1 MSRSLTLVTFAL
13 VALSSTPS
21 SVLATD
27 SSSLVVV
34 EKDQTTAPAFQLN
47 LARRFSSTVE
57 QLKKRQGGGGGRE
70 SKVSRA
76 KERSISDEL
85 VALLKLAGAGQAY
98 NPASPSQHTAAAV
111 KPSAVWDPS
120 QHTQAASKPTGSRR
134 PQNNNNNNNNKG
146 QHALAGKPYEKPKS
160 GPSAIYNSHLAS
172 PTDSPSTHSPHKPK
186 PSASCNNN
194 GGVATHAA
202 QPPSHSSDSSPSKP
216 SKSLSYSE
224 HTMAAVAPPVA
235 SSVADHVAKR
245 GVKLL
250 EEVQKRIQEE
260 PWENLDSQ
268 LLCPLGETACPI
280 FPRMGTYECV
290 DTSSEL
296 ENCGGCASRSQGE
309 DCTQLK
315 GVLGLAC
322 QSGKCNVFTCQP
334 GYNYLESGRDGHGV
348 CIEKGSRRNGGGF
361 FGSRMMVKKE

>member
-1 MSRSLTLVTFAL
+1 MSRSLTLVAIAL

-21 SVLATD
+21 LVLATD
-27 SSSLVVV
+27 SSSSTNLVV
-34 EKDQTTAPAFQLN
+34 ERDQSSAPAAGPFQLN

-57 QLKKRQGGGGGRE
+57 QLKKRGGGIE

-85 VALLKLAGAGQAY
+85 VALLKRQAY

-120 QHTQAASKPTGSRR
+120 SGNQHTQAAKPTGSRR
-134 PQNNNNNNNNKG
+134 PQG
-146 QHALAGKPYEKPKS
+146 QHALAGKPAYNKPKS

-172 PTDSPSTHSPHKPK
+172 PTDSSSPSSHSPHKPK
-186 PSASCNNN
+186 PSASWNNN
-194 GGVATHAA
+194 GGGAHAA
-202 QPPSHSSDSSPSKP
+202 QPPTSSSSDSSPSKP

-224 HTMAAVAPPVA
+224 HTMAAVAPVA
-235 SSVADHVAKR
+235 SNVADHVAKR

-250 EEVQKRIQEE
+250 EQVQKRIHEE

-309 DCTQLK
+309 DCTLLK

-334 GYNYLESGRDGHGV
+334 GWEFKESGRDGHGV
-348 CIEKGSRRNGGGF
+348 CIEKGSRRSNGF
-361 FGSRMMVKKE
+361 FGSRLAMKKE